1 MKLTTKLKIKEERYD
16 SLKNALVEYKFEDS
30 QTRRGELIF
39 AISEAWGEAETG
51 RSIPILAFGME
62 SLFSRNGIIASAQE
76 ALFHLDRKI
85 RMEKG
90 LPVEPL
96 REPPK
101 TSATDKKP
109 PEEAGMNEVKENIQG
124 FRILGMMLSALIFFF
139 CAVTYGSR
147 DIGHPDGVMGM
158 AVLIFISC
166 AFLRRKWIDQI
177 TRERL
182 MKGLMKGL
190 MVARWGGVFL
200 AVATIPHAKSMGYDY
215 SDVTWKAIISAAMLV
230 PRFQILCERM
240 TDGKMVG
247 AFRFLY
253 WVLLAFFGYGVL
265 KFIFSHGIA

>member
-1 MKLTTKLKIKEERYD
+1 MT
-16 SLKNALVEYKFEDS
+16 
-30 QTRRGELIF
+30 
-39 AISEAWGEAETG
+39 SET
-51 RSIPILAFGME
+51 I
-62 SLFSRNGIIASAQE
+62 
-76 ALFHLDRKI
+76 
-85 RMEKG
+85 
-90 LPVEPL
+90 
-96 REPPK
+96 
-101 TSATDKKP
+101 
-109 PEEAGMNEVKENIQG
+109 KENIQG

-182 MKGLMKGL
+182 MKGLM
-190 MVARWGGVFL
+190 VARWGGVFL

-240 TDGKMVG
+240 TEGKMVA
-247 AFRFLY
+247 AFRWLY
-253 WVLLAFFGYGVL
+253 WSLFTFFAYGVL
-265 KFIFSHGIA
+265 KFILSHGIA